1 MGFMPGMCTAGG
13 GIVGRRSLETETV
26 SKTAVHILVM
36 NKTKLTQTMLL
47 LAALTIGLLNQ
58 QFNGLSLLALGMV
71 AAAGWLT
78 WGRGTDVPRPA
89 AE

>member
-1 MGFMPGMCTAGG
+1 MCTAVAGTL
-13 GIVGRRSLETETV
+13 VGEFLETETV

-47 LAALTIGLLNQ
+47 LAALAIGLLNQ

-78 WGRGTDVPRPA
+78 FGRRETA
-89 AE
+89 ASTQTL

>member
-1 MGFMPGMCTAGG
+1 
-13 GIVGRRSLETETV
+13 
-26 SKTAVHILVM
+26 M

-47 LAALTIGLLNQ
+47 LAALAIGLLNQ

-78 WGRGTDVPRPA
+78 FGRRETA
-89 AE
+89 ASTQAL